1 MSSSRQMDSQTI
13 SDKAEAERIVKN
25 VARCIARKGLKYEK
39 RMMTNVKDPRINFL
53 RNPEDPLHG
62 YYKQKLSDYLSQ
74 LQKTGTIVD
83 DFGHVAATNVSTQV
97 TEPPPGFIRNDI
109 ENMARYIS
117 KGGLVFES
125 VMRHLVADEARYIFM
140 ASSHPFHAFYQQK
153 LTEYRSMNQQDGA
166 NLDYDATLAAYKQK
180 ATEFRSRIQQEGA
193 NLDDDADIGQRIVL
207 PYGLDYR
214 LPKGMN
220 IKEFRT
226 MKLTA
231 QFGAWYGNDFWLG
244 FKNRDGFEF
253 TNPTDSKFPRFT
265 RFVLEYS
272 EVFNPPEDL
281 KEKVSK
287 SHAYMSAIHDGFFR
301 LVNQWDSLQDLKWH
315 DGGVM
320 SMVRWHA
327 SLVKDFANN
336 EELPHPETTG
346 SVSGTEPEPKRL
358 KLDESGLVPEDQF
371 LAQHPGWCTIRVSIV
386 SVEGRE
392 VNIIEKTVQS
402 LSENVASFKEKI
414 AEEVRS
420 IPPEKQVLFGKAGLL
435 KDNNRSLAHY
445 NVGAGEIL
453 TLSLCTCGRETDL
466 DKPCCCTELFNNAL
480 GEIMRSQASCFD

>member
-1 MSSSRQMDSQTI
+1 MDSQII

-74 LQKTGTIVD
+74 IQQNGTIVD
-83 DFGHVAATNVSTQV
+83 DFGHVVVSTQV
-97 TEPPPGFIRNDI
+97 TEPPPGIIRNDI
-109 ENMARYIS
+109 EDMARYIS

-125 VMRHLVADEARYIFM
+125 VMRHLVADEARYSFM

-153 LTEYRSMNQQDGA
+153 LTEYRSINQQDGGA
-166 NLDYDATLAAYKQK
+166 NLDYDATLAVYKQK
-180 ATEFRSRIQQEGA
+180 ATEFRSWIQQEGA
-193 NLDDDADIGQRIVL
+193 NLDDDADAAGQRIVL
-207 PYGLDYR
+207 PYFLDLR
-214 LPKGMN
+214 LPKGMSG
-220 IKEFRT
+220 KDFRT

-272 EVFNPPEDL
+272 EVFSPPKDL

-346 SVSGTEPEPKRL
+346 
-358 KLDESGLVPEDQF
+358 
-371 LAQHPGWCTIRVSIV
+371 
-386 SVEGRE
+386 VEGRE

-480 GEIMRSQASCFD
+480 GEMMRSQASCFD